1 MQFFQR
7 YRTEVARLF
16 IQKKRP
22 IDTKVTGNK
31 ESIYEVPILPSC
43 EKLKIV
49 LEREK
54 NVKFSLFYITLD

>member
-16 IQKKRP
+16 IEKKRP

-31 ESIYEVPILPSC
+31 ESIYEEVPILPSC

-54 NVKFSLFYITLD
+54 M